1 MINVALVADS
11 GVAME
16 AMTRS
21 VSTLAHVNIVR
32 HCHGHASIAPA
43 LTRFAPD
50 LVLVDEM
57 HWPRLAM
64 QRIEEIHETLP
75 QARIVVRAERPEAGW
90 LADALRAGASA
101 VVPATAGPETL
112 GLVLAEV
119 VSEHYLDV
127 HTNPAALAA

>member
-1 MINVALVADS
+1 VISVALVADS
-11 GVAME
+11 GTAME

-21 VSTLAHVNIVR
+21 VSTLAQVNIVR
-32 HCHGHASIAPA
+32 HCHGHAPIGRA

-57 HWPRLAM
+57 GWPKLAL
-64 QRIEEIHETLP
+64 QRIEEIRRTLP
-75 QARIVVRAERPEAGW
+75 QARIVVRAERPDAGW
-90 LADALRAGASA
+90 LAEALRAGASA

-119 VSEHYLDV
+119 IAERLSDV
-127 HTNPAALAA
+127 PESAVLAA

>member
-1 MINVALVADS
+1 MISIALVADS

-16 AMTRS
+16 EMTRS
-21 VSTLAHVNIVR
+21 VSTLSRVSIVR
-32 HCHGHASIAPA
+32 HCHGHAPIGRA
-43 LTRFAPD
+43 LARCAPD

-64 QRIEEIHETLP
+64 QRIEEIRATLP
-75 QARIVVRAERPEAGW
+75 QARIVVRAERPDAGW

-101 VVPATAGPETL
+101 VVPATAGADTL

-119 VSEHYLDV
+119 VSEHHLDAPA
-127 HTNPAALAA
+127 NPAALAA

>member
-1 MINVALVADS
+1 VINVALVADS
-11 GVAME
+11 GAAME

-21 VSTLAHVNIVR
+21 LSTLPRVNIVR
-32 HCHGHASIAPA
+32 HCHGHAPIAPA

-57 HWPRLAM
+57 GWARLAL
-64 QRIEEIHETLP
+64 QRIAEIRETLP
-75 QARIVVRAERPEAGW
+75 LARIVVRAERPEAGW

-101 VVPATAGPETL
+101 VVPATAGPETF

-119 VSEHYLDV
+119 IYERELAGHGES
-127 HTNPAALAA
+127 AALAA

>member
-1 MINVALVADS
+1 VIDVALVADS
-11 GVAME
+11 GAAME
-16 AMTRS
+16 AMTRG
-21 VSTLAHVNIVR
+21 VSTLPHVNIVR
-32 HCHGHASIAPA
+32 HCHGHAPIAPA

-57 HWPRLAM
+57 GWARLAL
-64 QRIEEIHETLP
+64 QRIEEIHRTLP
-75 QARIVVRAERPEAGW
+75 DARIVLRAERPEAGW

-119 VSEHYLDV
+119 VAERPLDV
-127 HTNPAALAA
+127 PEPAVLAA

>member
-1 MINVALVADS
+1 MISVALVADS
-11 GVAME
+11 GTAME

-21 VSTLAHVNIVR
+21 VSTLAQVNIVR
-32 HCHGHASIAPA
+32 HCHGHAPIGRA

-57 HWPRLAM
+57 GWPKLAL
-64 QRIEEIHETLP
+64 QRIEEIRRTLP
-75 QARIVVRAERPEAGW
+75 QARIVVRAERPDAGW
-90 LADALRAGASA
+90 LAEALRAGASA

-119 VSEHYLDV
+119 IAERLSDV
-127 HTNPAALAA
+127 PEPAVLAA